1 VEYIGVIFLEYV
13 IFALSKICIYLLLLP
28 YVLSTASAYRHIGR
42 IRMQHSNINLCFAAS
57 GVIQDSSRHPTT
69 VWLHTTLRNQ
79 RPHPQSYYFY
89 CSKKAEFARGSP
101 PLLLSGVATVS
112 HPLTEP
118 GVIGDIPD
126 KSVDTTPPL
135 PTRTRIGGGTCLATR
150 EAGPLLTARAFG
162 GSPSP
167 RPVPAIGIWIPGA
180 GFCAFLR
187 L

>member
-1 VEYIGVIFLEYV
+1 MEYRSVIFLEFV
-13 IFALSKICIYLLLLP
+13 ISHLENMYLL
-28 YVLSTASAYRHIGR
+28 
-42 IRMQHSNINLCFAAS
+42 AALTICS
-57 GVIQDSSRHPTT
+57 LDSVCIPTHREDC
-69 VWLHTTLRNQ
+69 LHNKLRNQ
-79 RPHPQSYYFY
+79 RPHPQTYYFY
-89 CSKKAEFARGSP
+89 CSKKAEFARGRP
-101 PLLLSGVATVS
+101 PLLLSGVDTVS

-118 GVIGDIPD
+118 GVIGGIPE
-126 KSVDTTPPL
+126 KSVEITPPL

-180 GFCAFLR
+180 EFCAFLR